1 MRSRRTRRRFERVV
15 PKPEVVIE
23 DTPQHQVPIGNLEP
37 SRARERRTYEPTEE
51 DNVAF
56 RKVVEELLDSLEV
69 EYSVD
74 YSHGDYQR
82 VSIEV
87 GDRQAG
93 TLIGKRG
100 SGIDALE
107 TLISRMV
114 SHQRERAVPVQA
126 DVNEYRKRREEDLRE
141 EALVR
146 AQRVLET
153 GEDDQFQPMSARD
166 RRVVHLAVQSLGDQ
180 LTTYSVGHGG
190 EKAIVIRKA
199 DAPQQ

>member
-51 DNVAF
+51 DNATFRQVVA
-56 RKVVEELLDSLEV
+56 ELLDSLEV

-126 DVNEYRKRREEDLRE
+126 DVNEYRKRHEDDLRE

-153 GEDDQFQPMSARD
+153 GEDRPPRRTVARGPAD
-166 RRVVHLAVQSLGDQ
+166 HLFRR
-180 LTTYSVGHGG
+180 TRRREGHCDPEGRFG
-190 EKAIVIRKA
+190 SAIVGLYK
-199 DAPQQ
+199 Q